1 MTEAATFLI
10 ERSKI
15 KSTDDRYSLITKLKK
30 RWQMRKIDVFFYG
43 LFMDED
49 LLQSKGVTPT
59 NLRLGSVPGFQ
70 LRIANRATLVPTPS
84 GRVFGLVASLSHA
97 ELERLYS
104 EPSVSAY
111 RPEAVL
117 VQLSNGE
124 VLAALCFN
132 LPEPPSA
139 EERNSDYAYKL
150 RSLAERLNFPAEYV
164 ASIQ

>member
-1 MTEAATFLI
+1 
-10 ERSKI
+10 
-15 KSTDDRYSLITKLKK
+15 
-30 RWQMRKIDVFFYG
+30 MRKIDVFFYG

-49 LLQSKGVTPT
+49 LLRSRGVTPT
-59 NLRLGSVPGFQ
+59 NLRPGSVSGFQ
-70 LRIANRATLVPTPS
+70 LRIGNRATLVPAQS
-84 GRVFGLVASLSHA
+84 DRVFGLVASLSHA
-97 ELERLYS
+97 DLERLYS

-117 VQLSNGE
+117 AALSTGE

-139 EERNSDYAYKL
+139 GERNVDYASKL
-150 RSLAERLNFPAEYV
+150 RSLAERLNFPADYV

>member
-1 MTEAATFLI
+1 
-10 ERSKI
+10 
-15 KSTDDRYSLITKLKK
+15 
-30 RWQMRKIDVFFYG
+30 MRKIDVFFYG

-49 LLQSKGVTPT
+49 LLRSKGVSPA
-59 NLRLGSVPGFQ
+59 NLRSASVSAFQ
-70 LRIANRATLVPTPS
+70 LRIGDRATLVPSPA
-84 GRVFGLVASLSHA
+84 GRVYGLIASLSHA

-117 VQLSNGE
+117 AELPNGE
-124 VLAALCFN
+124 VVAALCFN

-139 EERNSDYAYKL
+139 GERNVDYASKL
-150 RSLAERLNFPAEYV
+150 RSLAERLDFPADYV

>member
-1 MTEAATFLI
+1 
-10 ERSKI
+10 
-15 KSTDDRYSLITKLKK
+15 
-30 RWQMRKIDVFFYG
+30 MRKIDVFFYG

-49 LLQSKGVTPT
+49 LLRSKGVTPA
-59 NLRLGSVPGFQ
+59 NLRPAAVAGFE
-70 LRIANRATLVPTPS
+70 LRIGDRATLIPAHS
-84 GRVFGLVASLSHA
+84 GLVYGLVASLSHA

-117 VQLSNGE
+117 AELSTGE

-139 EERNSDYAYKL
+139 GERNVDYALKL
-150 RSLAERLNFPAEYV
+150 RSLAERLNFPADYV
-164 ASIQ
+164 ASIR

>member
-1 MTEAATFLI
+1 MCFV
-10 ERSKI
+10 
-15 KSTDDRYSLITKLKK
+15 
-30 RWQMRKIDVFFYG
+30 RKIDVFFYG

-49 LLQSKGVTPT
+49 LLRAKGVTPG
-59 NLRLGSVPGFQ
+59 NLRLASVSGFQ
-70 LRIANRATLVPTPS
+70 LRIGNRATLVPS
-84 GRVFGLVASLSHA
+84 QFGRVYGLIASLSHA
-97 ELERLYS
+97 DLERLYS

-117 VQLSNGE
+117 AYLPNGD

-132 LPEPPSA
+132 LPEPPST
-139 EERNSDYAYKL
+139 EERNTEYAFKL